1 MKSTFNL
8 PKPEQTR
15 NQTAQWVGE
24 AMVVAM
30 IFGLFFSRALLST
43 ALFCFFLL
51 APIRLG
57 WRIWLHRSVSDPLV
71 WILGMAW
78 FLPVVSGIWS
88 DDTWAWMDVV
98 RIKLPLL
105 LLPMGWVG
113 FSLSNKWMQRAGW
126 ILTVLVFLGAV
137 RSVIPWVLDATSVQ
151 AGYLRGKTLLT
162 PLDNDRVRFSWLIV
176 AVLFWMQLQWK
187 SVTGWHRGLIRC
199 LFVFFILFLH
209 VLAVRI
215 GLLTFY
221 MLTGFWII
229 QQGFNP
235 SLRKWVVPML
245 LMLLSLPV
253 LMYWLVPTFR
263 DRVHY
268 IRYDW
273 SYTFQG
279 KYLPGGND
287 AMRIQSLQAA
297 GAVMRSHPVA
307 GVGFGDIRSA
317 MDSVYSKVNP
327 AMPIADRIYPAN
339 EWAVYGVGM
348 GWIGCIAFS
357 LGMIALFLVG
367 SPDPV
372 RWRSWVL
379 ATVLSLVTD
388 IGLEV
393 QYGVFLVPFGLLF
406 FRGALNRLKNQ
417 EIRA

>member
-1 MKSTFNL
+1 MKSSFNL
-8 PKPEQTR
+8 RKPEPTR
-15 NQTAQWVGE
+15 IQTAQWVAEGL
-24 AMVVAM
+24 VVAM
-30 IFGLFFSRALLST
+30 IVGLFFSRALLST

-57 WRIWLHRSVSDPLV
+57 WRTWLHRSVHDPLV
-71 WILGMAW
+71 WIFGLAW
-78 FLPVVSGIWS
+78 FLPVLSGIWS
-88 DDTWAWMDVV
+88 ADTQAWMDVV

-113 FSLSNKWMQRAGW
+113 FSFSNKGMQRVGW
-126 ILTVLVFLGAV
+126 LLTALVFFGSIHSIL
-137 RSVIPWVLDATSVQ
+137 PWVLDATSVQ
-151 AGYLRGKTLLT
+151 AGYLSGKTLLT

-187 SVTGWHRGLIRC
+187 SVAGWHRGLSVF
-199 LFVFFILFLH
+199 LFGFFILFLH

-215 GLLTFY
+215 GLLCFY
-221 MLTGFWII
+221 MLTGFWIV
-229 QQGFNP
+229 QQLFNP
-235 SLRKWVVPML
+235 SLRKWAIPML

-263 DRVHY
+263 DRMQY

-287 AMRIQSLQAA
+287 AIRIQSLQAA
-297 GAVMRSHPVA
+297 GAVIRSHPVA

-317 MDSVYSKVNP
+317 MDSAYSKRNP
-327 AMPIADRIYPAN
+327 ALPTADRIYPAN

-348 GWIGCIAFS
+348 GWIGWIAFS

-367 SPDPV
+367 SSDPV

-393 QYGVFLVPFGLLF
+393 QFGVFLVPFALLF